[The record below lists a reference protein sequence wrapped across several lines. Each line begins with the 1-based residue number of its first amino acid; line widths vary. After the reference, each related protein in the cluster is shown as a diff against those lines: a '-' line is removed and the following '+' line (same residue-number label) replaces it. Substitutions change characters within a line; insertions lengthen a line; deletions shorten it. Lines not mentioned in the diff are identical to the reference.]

1 MFAGFLFR
9 FLRFSFL
16 ELMRGP
22 AKTVTLIEFYCF
34 RYIIVPLLIINSLV
48 TFFVDS
54 QNLYSM
60 AQDIST

>member
-48 TFFVDS
+48 TVFVDS
-54 QNLYSM
+54 QNL
-60 AQDIST
+60 